1 MNPWALGGVALIA
14 VGTFGLAVWG
24 SRGAR
29 TTSDFLLA
37 RRMVGVER
45 NAAAIA
51 GEYLS
56 AASFLGIAGLL
67 LKDGIE
73 ALWYPIGYTAGYL
86 ALILF
91 VAAPL
96 RRSGAYTLPDF
107 AQVRLDSSRVRTL
120 STVLV
125 VLIGWLYLVPQLQ
138 AAGVTLSTVTGISY
152 AGGIA
157 MVAIVVL
164 AGVLS
169 GGMRVV
175 TLVQAF
181 QYGVKLFAIAVPVFV
196 LFFVFLGHD
205 SQHRRALD
213 APMPPV
219 FERATTVHVETDVRL
234 RVTEAV
240 WVKVLSGPGPER
252 LSGPAEQ
259 PPGRSGATVY
269 LAPGTHAVSADSE
282 LRFPE
287 GSAVPVVADAEPN
300 NRSWLLPQD
309 GDSYELFETYSLLLS
324 TFLGTMGLPHVLV
337 RFYTNPTGRSARRT
351 TLVVL
356 GLLGLF
362 YLFPTVLGVLSRF
375 YVPELLVTGK
385 TDAAVLLLPTAM
397 LQGWPGELV
406 GAITAAGAFAA
417 FLSTSSGLVM
427 SVAGVLFTDLL
438 PGRLSNFRLVALG
451 SCILP
456 AALAV
461 IAIGRDISQSVG
473 LAFAM
478 AASTFFPL
486 LVLGIWWRGLTAAGA
501 MSGLVVGGGLVLL
514 AVLTGAFL
522 GDGYGWWSAVL
533 LQPAAFTVPLAFLV
547 TVLVSKL
554 TAGGVPEVTGRVML
568 RMHIPDRLGFTRD
581 RSAEHHAAERS
592 TTAGTPSRSNGRHRL
607 RRGRRR
613 R

>member
-1 MNPWALGGVALIA
+1 M
-14 VGTFGLAVWG
+14 WG

-56 AASFLGIAGLL
+56 AASFLGVAGLL

-107 AQVRLDSSRVRTL
+107 AQVRLDSTRVRAV

-138 AAGVTLSTVTGISY
+138 AAGVTLSTVTGITYSS
-152 AGGIA
+152 GILA
-157 MVAIVVL
+157 VAVIVL

-181 QYGVKLFAIAVPVFV
+181 QYGIKLFAISVPVFV
-196 LFFVFLGHD
+196 LFFVFLGQD
-205 SQHRRALD
+205 EQHRRGLD
-213 APMPPV
+213 EPVPPA
-219 FERATTVHVETDVRL
+219 FERTTTVRIETDVRL
-234 RVTEAV
+234 RVTEPV
-240 WVKVLSGPGPER
+240 WVDVLSGPGPEA
-252 LSGPAEQ
+252 LDGVADSEGAGSG
-259 PPGRSGATVY
+259 GSVY
-269 LAPGTHAVSADSE
+269 LTEGIHSVRADSE

-287 GSAVPVVADAEPN
+287 GSAVPAVADAEPD
-300 NRSWLLPQD
+300 NRSWLLPQS
-309 GDSYELFETYSLLLS
+309 GDSYELFETYSLMLS
-324 TFLGTMGLPHVLV
+324 TFLGTMGLPHVLM
-337 RFYTNPTGRSARRT
+337 RFYTNPTGQGARRT
-351 TLVVL
+351 SFVVL
-356 GLLGLF
+356 GLLGVF
-362 YLFPTVLGVLSRF
+362 YLFPTIFGVLSRF
-375 YVPELLVTGK
+375 YVPQLLVTGN

-397 LQGWPGELV
+397 LQGWPGELI
-406 GAITAAGAFAA
+406 GAVTAAGAFAA

-427 SVAGVLFTDLL
+427 SVSSVLFTDLL
-438 PGRLSNFRLVALG
+438 PGKLGNFRLIALG

-456 AALAV
+456 VALAL

-486 LVLGIWWRGLTAAGA
+486 LVLGIWWRKLTAAGA
-501 MSGLVVGGGLVLL
+501 MGGLVVGGGLVLI

-533 LQPAAFTVPLAFLV
+533 LQPAAFTVPVAFVV
-547 TVLVSKL
+547 TVVVSKL
-554 TAGGVPEVTGRVML
+554 TGRNVPSGTGRVML
-568 RMHIPDRLGFTRD
+568 RMHTPDRLGFLRD
-581 RSAEHHAAERS
+581 RSVDQGEAAERVSS
-592 TTAGTPSRSNGRHRL
+592 TSRGGRGRHRL
-607 RRGRRR
+607 VRARRR
-613 R
+613 S

>member
-1 MNPWALGGVALIA
+1 MNPWALGGVALTA
-14 VGTFGLAVWG
+14 VMTFTLAVWG
-24 SRGAR
+24 SRGAH

-56 AASFLGIAGLL
+56 AASFLGVAGLM

-73 ALWYPIGYTAGYL
+73 ALWYPVGYTAGYL

-107 AQVRLDSSRVRTL
+107 AQVRLDSARLRAV

-138 AAGVTLSTVTGISY
+138 AAGVTLSTITGIPYST
-152 AGGIA
+152 GILL
-157 MVAIVVL
+157 VALVVL
-164 AGVLS
+164 TGVLS
-169 GGMRVV
+169 GGMRAV
-175 TLVQAF
+175 TLVQAV
-181 QYGVKLFAIAVPVFV
+181 QYGVKLFAISVPVFV
-196 LFFVFLGHD
+196 LFFVFLGD
-205 SQHRRALD
+205 DDRHRRSLD
-213 APMPPV
+213 EPLPPV
-219 FERATTVHVETDVRL
+219 FERATTVRIETDVRL
-234 RVTEAV
+234 RVTEPV
-240 WVKVLSGPGPER
+240 WVDVLAGPGPEE
-252 LSGPAEQ
+252 LHDTV
-259 PPGRSGATVY
+259 GRGEESRESVY
-269 LAPGTHAVSADSE
+269 LTTGIHRVASGSE

-287 GSAVPVVADAEPN
+287 GSAVPVVADAEPS

-309 GDSYELFETYSLLLS
+309 GDSYELFETYSLMLS
-324 TFLGTMGLPHVLV
+324 TFLGTMGLPHVLM
-337 RFYTNPTGRSARRT
+337 RFYTNPTGQGARRT

-356 GLLGLF
+356 GLLGVF
-362 YLFPTVLGVLSRF
+362 YLFPTILGVLSRF
-375 YVPELLVTGK
+375 YVPQLLVTGN
-385 TDAAVLLLPTAM
+385 TDAAVLLLPTAV
-397 LQGWPGELV
+397 LQGWPGELI

-427 SVAGVLFTDLL
+427 SVSSVLFTDLL
-438 PGRLSNFRLVALG
+438 PGKLGNFRWIALG

-456 AALAV
+456 VALAL

-486 LVLGIWWRGLTAAGA
+486 LVLGIWWRRLTAAGA
-501 MSGLVVGGGLVLL
+501 MGGLIVGGGLVLL

-533 LQPAAFTVPLAFLV
+533 LQPAAFTVPAAFVV
-547 TVLVSKL
+547 TVVVSKI
-554 TAGGVPEVTGRVML
+554 TSGRVPADTARVMM
-568 RMHIPDRLGFTRD
+568 RMHTPDRLGFLRD
-581 RSAEHHAAERS
+581 RSLDESTGQDGDSAER
-592 TTAGTPSRSNGRHRL
+592 GRRGRHRL
-607 RRGRRR
+607 VRSRRAR
-613 R
+613 

>member
-1 MNPWALGGVALIA
+1 MNPWALGGVTLIA
-14 VGTFGLAVWG
+14 AVTFALAMWG

-56 AASFLGIAGLL
+56 AASFLGVAGLL

-107 AQVRLDSSRVRTL
+107 AQVRLDSTRVRAV

-138 AAGVTLSTVTGISY
+138 AAGVTLSTITGIPYSS
-152 AGGIA
+152 GILA
-157 MVAIVVL
+157 VAVIVL

-169 GGMRVV
+169 GGMRAV

-181 QYGVKLFAIAVPVFV
+181 QYGVKLFAISVPVFV
-196 LFFVFLGHD
+196 LFFVFLGQD
-205 SQHRRALD
+205 DQHRRGLD
-213 APMPPV
+213 EPVPPA
-219 FERATTVHVETDVRL
+219 FERATTVRIETDVRL
-234 RVTEAV
+234 RVTEPV
-240 WVKVLSGPGPER
+240 WVDVLSGPGPEALDGVAASEGGGSR
-252 LSGPAEQ
+252 ES
-259 PPGRSGATVY
+259 VY
-269 LAPGTHAVSADSE
+269 LTEGLHSVSSGSE

-287 GSAVPVVADAEPN
+287 GSAVPTVADAEPN
-300 NRSWLLPQD
+300 NRDWLLPQS
-309 GDSYELFETYSLLLS
+309 GDSYELFEAYSLILS
-324 TFLGTMGLPHVLV
+324 TFLGTMGLPHVLM
-337 RFYTNPTGRSARRT
+337 RFYTNPTGQGARRT
-351 TLVVL
+351 SFVVL
-356 GLLGLF
+356 GLLGVF
-362 YLFPTVLGVLSRF
+362 YLFPTIFGVLSRF
-375 YVPELLVTGK
+375 YVPQLLVTGN

-397 LQGWPGELV
+397 LQGWPGELI

-427 SVAGVLFTDLL
+427 SVSSVLFTDLL
-438 PGRLSNFRLVALG
+438 PGRLGNFRMIALG

-456 AALAV
+456 VALAL

-486 LVLGIWWRGLTAAGA
+486 LVLGIWWRKLTAAGA
-501 MSGLVVGGGLVLL
+501 MGGLVVGGGLVLI

-533 LQPAAFTVPLAFLV
+533 LQPAAFTVPVAFVV
-547 TVLVSKL
+547 TVVVSKL
-554 TAGGVPEVTGRVML
+554 TGRNVPSGTGRVML
-568 RMHIPDRLGFTRD
+568 RMHTPDRLGFLRD
-581 RSAEHHAAERS
+581 RSVDQGEVAERS
-592 TTAGTPSRSNGRHRL
+592 SSVSRGGRGRHRL
-607 RRGRRR
+607 ARGRRR
-613 R
+613 S

>member
-1 MNPWALGGVALIA
+1 MNPWALGGVVLIA

-107 AQVRLDSSRVRTL
+107 AQVRLDSGRVRTL
-120 STVLV
+120 ATVLV

-152 AGGIA
+152 AGGIVL
-157 MVAIVVL
+157 VAIVVL
-164 AGVLS
+164 VGVLS
-169 GGMRVV
+169 GGMHVV

-196 LFFVFLGHD
+196 LFFAFLGD
-205 SQHRRALD
+205 DAQHRRGLD
-213 APMPPV
+213 EPTPPV
-219 FERATTVHVETDVRL
+219 FERATTVHIETDVRL
-234 RVTEAV
+234 RVTRSV

-252 LSGPAEQ
+252 LSGPVRQDE
-259 PPGRSGATVY
+259 PTGGTVY
-269 LAPGTHAVSADSE
+269 LTPGMHSVSADSE

-300 NRSWLLPQD
+300 NRSWLSPQD
-309 GDSYELFETYSLLLS
+309 GDSYELFETYSLILS

-337 RFYTNPTGRSARRT
+337 RFYTNPTGHSARRT

-375 YVPELLVTGK
+375 YVPQLLVTGE

-427 SVAGVLFTDLL
+427 SVSGVLFTDLL
-438 PGRLSNFRLVALG
+438 PGKLANFRLVALG

-486 LVLGIWWRGLTAAGA
+486 LVLGIWWRGLTAVGA

-533 LQPAAFTVPLAFLV
+533 LQPAAFTVPLAFAV

-554 TAGGVPEVTGRVML
+554 TPRGVPENTGRVML
-568 RMHIPDRLGFTRD
+568 RMHTPDRLGFTRD
-581 RSAEHHAAERS
+581 RSADHHAAEHDEPA
-592 TTAGTPSRSNGRHRL
+592 TVPNRSNGRHRL

-613 R
+613 RR